1 MVTIIFSWCCYND
14 TQETKGINEK
24 LTYGFIY
31 YKSYILYFI

>member
-24 LTYGFIY
+24 LRDLWV
-31 YKSYILYFI
+31 YIL